1 VAIFLIFYFAYY
13 NLRSL
18 KSVYFAAFT
27 LIVSCMVNVAWTP
40 VQRLIGR
47 GVEIHGLAPLS
58 PLARAGLHEGDT
70 LLDVNGRKFKTPDEL
85 HAALAASETSK
96 VKFYRP
102 DFEFWVD
109 VKRSDLLTG
118 GDAMSVLGIERW
130 NKSRNWR
137 SAGFYGHYTTYAEVL
152 QLIGSLI
159 LGLLIVSLSL
169 RRRFGDAER
178 AGASR
183 RTQVL
188 LFLAIAGTG
197 VALLMTVTRASQLAF
212 VMGAALIVFLGAG
225 RKWFLVASG
234 IGLPIAL
241 VGLLFLQQSRQVGF
255 FDANDDSI
263 KWRQTVW
270 TEGYNL
276 WTESPRNMMVGVGMD
291 TIKRYA
297 KDWHLFDDGRLPI
310 GHFHS
315 MPLQLLVER
324 GIPALILWILV
335 LAIYARSLW
344 R

>member
-1 VAIFLIFYFAYY
+1 LSATD
-13 NLRSL
+13 
-18 KSVYFAAFT
+18 SV
-27 LIVSCMVNVAWTP
+27 
-40 VQRLIGR
+40 
-47 GVEIHGLAPLS
+47 
-58 PLARAGLHEGDT
+58 
-70 LLDVNGRKFKTPDEL
+70 
-85 HAALAASETSK
+85 K

-109 VKRSDLLTG
+109 VKRENLLAGSDALQR
-118 GDAMSVLGIERW
+118 LGVERW

-137 SAGFYGHYTTYAEVL
+137 SSGFYGHYTTYAEVL

-159 LGLLIVSLSL
+159 FGLLIASLPL
-169 RRRFGDAER
+169 RRKKTGPINALP
-178 AGASR
+178 SR
-183 RTQVL
+183 KVQVL
-188 LFLAIAGTG
+188 LFLAMAGTG

-212 VMGAALIVFLGAG
+212 AMSAALIVLLGAS
-225 RKWFLVASG
+225 RKWVLAAAG

-241 VGLLFLQQSRQVGF
+241 LGLLVLQQSRQVGF

-276 WTESPRNMMVGVGMD
+276 WTESPRNMMAGVGMD

-324 GIPALILWILV
+324 GIPALVLWMII

-344 R
+344 RGLQHSYQDPSTDWRRIGILLGCSGGLLGIVASGMVHYNMGDQEVAMVFFLLMALGMLAADKNTLSGYAETVQ